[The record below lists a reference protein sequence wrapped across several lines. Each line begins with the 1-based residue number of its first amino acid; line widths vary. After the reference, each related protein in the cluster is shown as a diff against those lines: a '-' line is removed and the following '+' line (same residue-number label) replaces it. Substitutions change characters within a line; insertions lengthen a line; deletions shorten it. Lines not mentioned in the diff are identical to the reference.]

1 MQPGFEEQMERIYAI
16 LGNPYKRKI
25 ISLLG
30 EKGEVSFT
38 ELKNFLATSTGN
50 LYYNLDGLA
59 GFVAKNEKRKY
70 YLTSEGERLYRF
82 MIENE
87 ARLRSLI
94 KGSGASHSF
103 QQYIQRILVPEELLA
118 VLYGQKILSI
128 AVLAVSL
135 AMIAITSL
143 VSRQVCFMLEALSV
157 GYASPPLALALS
169 SSGMG
174 CLLCVLAVASR
185 LLGGAGRVTFNFVG
199 MVALSLLPLQAA
211 VAAGAFIE
219 DPLLRSLLHRGV
231 QVVTLGFMTA
241 AVKVSERLPGDRA
254 FISVFAAF
262 YVSYFT
268 SLVVQRL
275 IL

>member
-1 MQPGFEEQMERIYAI
+1 MQTSFEEQMEKIYAI
-16 LGNPYKRKI
+16 LGNPYKRRI

-70 YLTSEGERLYRF
+70 YLTSEGEKLYRF
-82 MIENE
+82 MVENE
-87 ARLRSLI
+87 ARLRTLVKGWGAKPSL
-94 KGSGASHSF
+94 
-103 QQYIQRILVPEELLA
+103 QQYVLRILVPEELLA
-118 VLYGQKILSI
+118 ALYGQKKLSL
-128 AVLAVSL
+128 AVLALSL
-135 AMIAITSL
+135 AVISLTSL
-143 VSRQVCFMLEALSV
+143 ASGHVCFMLEALSLR
-157 GYASPPLALALS
+157 YAGSPSALVLS
-169 SSGMG
+169 FLGLG
-174 CLLCVLAVASR
+174 CLLCVIAAAGR
-185 LLGGAGRVTFNFVG
+185 LLGGTGKVSLNFVG

-211 VAAGAFIE
+211 VAAGALIE
-219 DPLLRSLLHRGV
+219 DPLVRSLLHRGV
-231 QVVTLGFMTA
+231 QVVTLGLLTA

-275 IL
+275 VP